1 MNKCLICYQT
11 LDNSTVDFHSSC
23 AKKLFGSTEAP
34 ILDFELN
41 QLEDLAK
48 QFVIQNKSVTGVQA
62 KISLHIEKTQQAPAR
77 FTLVGLHGD
86 YILKPPSDYFEA
98 LPENEDLTM
107 HLAAMVK
114 IKTAQHALIRLKSG
128 ELAYI
133 TKRFDRDK
141 KNKLAVED
149 FCQLSENLTE
159 HKYRGSV
166 EKIGKL
172 TQTFTTNKGYEAQ
185 RLFEL
190 VLFCFLTGNADM
202 HLKNYSI
209 IENTLGG
216 FDLSPAYDLVNTTIA
231 MPEDK
236 EESALTINARKSKLK
251 RKDFDLLATSFKLN
265 EKALQSIYQR
275 FENSLDPW
283 LQFVNQSFLP
293 KHLKT
298 DYSDLLKSRHMRI
311 FNEMT

>member
-11 LDNSTVDFHSSC
+11 LDNTSIDFHSSC

-77 FTLVGLHGD
+77 LTLVGLHGD

-216 FDLSPAYDLVNTTIA
+216 FDLSPAYDLVNTTIV

-251 RKDFDLLATSFKLN
+251 RQDFDLLATSFKLN

-283 LQFVNQSFLP
+283 LHFVNQSFLP
-293 KHLKT
+293 KHLNT